1 MGGSAHLNFT
11 AGGAIILGGVAGYA
25 RAGSVMSLAGGGTI
39 GGALVAAGVVI
50 SKGKDLEGHALALAA
65 SSLLL
70 AAMGARFAK
79 TGKFMP
85 AGAAAGVGALTALK
99 GDETR
104 NLSPEILPRNV
115 TVIGHIFK
123 NSNPEMCL

>member
-1 MGGSAHLNFT
+1 MAKRNFIPALAIVASAMALSAPASAQLLGGGGGLGGNLGGS
-11 AGGAIILGGVAGYA
+11 LGGTLG
-25 RAGSVMSLAGGGTI
+25 GTLGNPIDPIGGTI
-39 GGALVAAGVVI
+39 GSALVAAGVVI

-85 AGAAAGVGALTALK
+85 AGAAASVGALTALYNGK
-99 GDETR
+99 KVGDW
-104 NLSPEILPRNV
+104 
-115 TVIGHIFK
+115 
-123 NSNPEMCL
+123 M